1 MWQKYHPSPPSDCK
15 PHSDLRGGQAKA
27 ILSEDRRELVSSCA
41 SYSRRSPHLHLHRSH
56 HSKSLVAL
64 LGLRRNHS
72 DRHVCDH
79 APAQRAHRLVG
90 HGDAPVLSEV
100 ANSSSQDRTP
110 RPAIV
115 LPCRLPATPYR
126 ASGLVPWHI
135 TTGC

>member
-41 SYSRRSPHLHLHRSH
+41 SYSRRSPHLQLHRSH
-56 HSKSLVAL
+56 HSKSLVVL

-79 APAQRAHRLVG
+79 APAQRAHCLVG
-90 HGDAPVLSEV
+90 HGNAPVLSGRLL
-100 ANSSSQDRTP
+100 APHLKTG
-110 RPAIV
+110 RPVPLAHSPCC
-115 LPCRLPATPYR
+115 LPQRPTAR
-126 ASGLVPWHI
+126 AV
-135 TTGC
+135 